1 MATPRVHHHP
11 DLCYSRGTQ
20 VVVLQ
25 DITDSLGN
33 VAHPKGSV
41 GVVTGLSESD
51 GSEYSVSFADGKE
64 GLLPRGVVT
73 MLARFQEDNQ
83 HPGQIAILRETL
95 KRRVIFRCVIGSRA
109 YGLDGET
116 SDTDRRG
123 VFLAPTRLLWS
134 LQGCPQ
140 NLEDN
145 DNEEFYWEIERFL
158 VLALKANP
166 NILECLHSPIIEQAT
181 PLGREL
187 LDMKEAFLSKMAYQ
201 TFNGYILS
209 QFQKMGASMRNRG
222 AVKWKHVMHLLRLL
236 MAGIRLIRD
245 GYLPVRVEEHR
256 DELMAVKRGEIPW
269 EQTERWRLSLHA
281 EFDRAL
287 KLSPLPDRP
296 DYERAN
302 QFLLKARE
310 LALGESLP

>member
-1 MATPRVHHHP
+1 MSP
-11 DLCYSRGTQ
+11 
-20 VVVLQ
+20 VLFRQ
-25 DITDSLGN
+25 LRMMS
-33 VAHPKGSV
+33 
-41 GVVTGLSESD
+41 
-51 GSEYSVSFADGKE
+51 SF
-64 GLLPRGVVT
+64 
-73 MLARFQEDNQ
+73 
-83 HPGQIAILRETL
+83 
-95 KRRVIFRCVIGSRA
+95 S
-109 YGLDGET
+109 
-116 SDTDRRG
+116 
-123 VFLAPTRLLWS
+123 
-134 LQGCPQ
+134 
-140 NLEDN
+140 
-145 DNEEFYWEIERFL
+145 
-158 VLALKANP
+158 
-166 NILECLHSPIIEQAT
+166 
-181 PLGREL
+181 
-187 LDMKEAFLSKMAYQ
+187 
-201 TFNGYILS
+201 GYILS

-245 GYLPVRVEEHR
+245 GYLPVCVEEHR

>member
-1 MATPRVHHHP
+1 MATYRVHDHP
-11 DLCYSRGTQ
+11 GLCYSRGTQ
-20 VVVLQ
+20 VVLL
-25 DITDSLGN
+25 DAITDSLGM
-33 VAHPKGSV
+33 VIHPKGSV
-41 GVVTGLSESD
+41 GVVSGLSDRD
-51 GSEYSVSFADGKE
+51 GDGYTVLFADGKE
-64 GLLPRGVVT
+64 ARLPRDRVT
-73 MLARFQEDNQ
+73 MLARFQEDDQ
-83 HPGQIAILRETL
+83 HPGQMAAVRETL

-123 VFLAPTRLLWS
+123 VFLPPTRLIWS

-166 NILECLHSPIIEQAT
+166 NILECLHSPLVEQAT

-187 LDMKEAFLSKMAYQ
+187 LDMREAFLSKLAYQ
-201 TFNGYILS
+201 TFNGYVLS

-222 AVKWKHVMHLLRLL
+222 TVKWKHVMHLLRLL
-236 MAGIRLIRD
+236 MAGTRLLRD
-245 GYLPVRVEEHR
+245 GSLPVRVEEHR
-256 DELMAVKRGEIPW
+256 EELLAVKRGEMPW
-269 EQTERWRLSLHA
+269 EETERWRLSLHA
-281 EFDRAL
+281 EFDQAL
-287 KLSPLPDRP
+287 KCSRLPDRP

-302 QFLLKARE
+302 RFLLKARE
-310 LALGESLP
+310 LALEESLP